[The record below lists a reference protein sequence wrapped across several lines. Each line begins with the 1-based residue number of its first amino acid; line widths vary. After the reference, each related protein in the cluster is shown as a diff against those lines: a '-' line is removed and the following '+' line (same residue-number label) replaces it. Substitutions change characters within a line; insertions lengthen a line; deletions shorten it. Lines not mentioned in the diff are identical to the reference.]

1 MKTQANAEELLYHPR
16 AWLYVWAVEGA
27 PAMFLLRRAAHCAGY
42 ALVGQS
48 WDTPRRLI
56 KRYPGRKALMRA
68 VRRGLVDDVFIIRL
82 SQLSEKR
89 GQLRRILLLLQRK
102 GVRIHTTETDL
113 RQDLRR
119 HRLDNILAGEAHP
132 HA

>member
-1 MKTQANAEELLYHPR
+1 MKTQANAEGMLYHPR
-16 AWLYVWAVEGA
+16 AWLYVRAAERA
-27 PAMFLLRRAAHCAGY
+27 PAMSPLRRAAHCAGY
-42 ALVGQS
+42 TLVGQS

-56 KRYPGRKALMRA
+56 KRYPGRKALLRA
-68 VRRGLVDDVFIIRL
+68 VRKELVDDVFIIRL